1 MAQYFS
7 DSERGTPP
15 RISEE
20 ISLSVW
26 GALVAVVKSE
36 LNQNSFGLD
45 FPSECPDGGAVDGND
60 WNNFSLVLRG
70 EIPDIPW
77 PLAPDP
83 LPDKYATL
91 DLVQFCFQHIAEP
104 QQGYYHGFYRHHHLT
119 FDRDAGKK
127 RFRESVNRIFGRNG
141 IAFDL
146 QDSGDIVRLAN
157 PALQPILAAAVFKT
171 GDSTLDT
178 LLEDSRRNF
187 LDPKPTVRHDA
198 LEKLWDAWERTKT
211 IESGENKKETTKMI
225 LDAAASEPSFREL
238 LEIDARELTRV
249 GNKFRIRHSETDKVE
264 IQEAAQVDYLFQR
277 MFAMVMLL
285 LSCRGSSVS

>member
-1 MAQYFS
+1 
-7 DSERGTPP
+7 
-15 RISEE
+15 
-20 ISLSVW
+20 VW

-70 EIPDIPW
+70 EIPGIPW

-83 LPDKYATL
+83 LPDKYAIL

-119 FDRDAGKK
+119 FDRDAGKR

-198 LEKLWDAWERTKT
+198 LEKLWERL
-211 IESGENKKETTKMI
+211 GEN
-225 LDAAASEPSFREL
+225 
-238 LEIDARELTRV
+238 
-249 GNKFRIRHSETDKVE
+249 
-264 IQEAAQVDYLFQR
+264 
-277 MFAMVMLL
+277 
-285 LSCRGSSVS
+285 